1 MDRELGEQMT
11 AAFVVLA
18 PRTRQSATGPKADGL
33 LSVDLL
39 VRKLRP
45 VELLKLRSRHWSLVC
60 DSPEPHAKFVAL
72 HAAADAL
79 CLGLADRR
87 PSLKSSFEHCSCKL
101 GSCPRRVS
109 IDTKTPIAPP
119 LVELPIR
126 TASRGFYDGFSREV
140 TIPSKIIVSLLI
152 MWAIFFPVSANETL
166 SAANSSIIATFSGW
180 YVYLVAFLMVSCFVL
195 AVVPQSGGLR
205 IGAPGDTPEFSRFSW
220 FAMLFGAGI
229 GIGMLT
235 YSTGEPLAH
244 FSNNPEMIRGAVEA
258 RSAEAVRSA
267 YVYTFLHWGF
277 AAWGTYALVGLAI
290 GYVAYRRN
298 LPLTIRSALAP
309 LFGRVMTGPV
319 GHLVDIVAVVA
330 TILGVAVTMG
340 LGVEQFVAGLAR
352 LGIGDWLLNADGSS
366 SVMAVIVALLILV
379 GASTL
384 SALSG
389 VGRGIK
395 WLSNLN
401 LALSFLLLALF
412 AIVGSGM
419 VALEILGVGLVDY
432 VRTIVPNSLTLFA
445 DTGTA
450 MSSALVQWQRDW
462 SVFYWA
468 WWIAFS
474 PFVGMFIA
482 RISRGR
488 TIREYVFGVI
498 LVPSLMCFVWMALAG
513 GTAIDLELTGAAGG
527 AILHTGISDQL
538 YATLAAML
546 EPGLMALVS
555 GLVVILLMTYLVT
568 SADSAILIVN
578 TINGAGDTDG
588 EHRHHIVFW
597 GVALA
602 FVVGS
607 MLILGGID
615 AIRITM
621 IIGALPFS
629 LVVALMA
636 VAILKAVAF
645 DLVRKHHGVPTT
657 AEACAEAESAK

>member
-1 MDRELGEQMT
+1 MT
-11 AAFVVLA
+11 AE
-18 PRTRQSATGPKADGL
+18 TDY
-33 LSVDLL
+33 
-39 VRKLRP
+39 P
-45 VELLKLRSRHWSLVC
+45 VE
-60 DSPEPHAKFVAL
+60 
-72 HAAADAL
+72 
-79 CLGLADRR
+79 
-87 PSLKSSFEHCSCKL
+87 
-101 GSCPRRVS
+101 
-109 IDTKTPIAPP
+109 PP
-119 LVELPIR
+119 LIDLPIK

-152 MWAIFFPVSANETL
+152 MWAIFFPVSASETL
-166 SAANSSIIATFSGW
+166 TAANSSIIATFSGW
-180 YVYLVAFLMVSCFVL
+180 YVYLVAFLMLVCFVL
-195 AVVPQSGGLR
+195 AIVPQSGSLR
-205 IGAPGDTPEFSRFSW
+205 IGNPGEKPEFGRFSW

-235 YSTGEPLAH
+235 YSTGEPMAH
-244 FSNNPEMIRGAVEA
+244 FANNPDIIRGTIEA
-258 RSAEAVRSA
+258 QTAEAIRPA

-290 GYVAYRRN
+290 GYVAYRRD

-309 LFGRVMTGPV
+309 LFGLRLSGGW
-319 GHLVDIVAVVA
+319 GHVVDIVAVVA

-352 LGIGDWLLNADGSS
+352 LGMGDWLLDPDGSS
-366 SVMAVIVALLILV
+366 SALAVIVALFVLV

-401 LALSFLLLALF
+401 MGLSFALLALF
-412 AIVGSGM
+412 LVAGSG
-419 VALEILGVGLVDY
+419 LYGLKLLGVGVWDY
-432 VRTIVPNSLTLFA
+432 FRTLVPNSLTLFQGGGEFG
-445 DTGTA
+445 D
-450 MSSALVQWQRDW
+450 ALVQWQLDW

-468 WWIAFS
+468 WWIAFA

-488 TIREYVFGVI
+488 TIREYVLGVI
-498 LVPSLMCFVWMALAG
+498 LVPSLMCFAWMTIVG
-513 GTAIDLELTGAAGG
+513 GTAIDLELSGAAQGS
-527 AILHTGISDQL
+527 ILEAGISDQL
-538 YATLAAML
+538 FATLAVLLDPAM
-546 EPGLMALVS
+546 ASVVS
-555 GLVVILLMTYLVT
+555 GLVVLLLMTYLIT

-578 TINGAGDTDG
+578 TINGAGESEG
-588 EHRHHIVFW
+588 ERRHHILFW
-597 GVALA
+597 GAALA

-629 LVVALMA
+629 FVVAIMG
-636 VAILKAVAF
+636 VAILKAVAY
-645 DLVRKHHGVPTT
+645 DLRRKHHGVPTT
-657 AEACAEAESAK
+657 AQACNEIAAGK

>member
-1 MDRELGEQMT
+1 MT
-11 AAFVVLA
+11 AE
-18 PRTRQSATGPKADGL
+18 TDY
-33 LSVDLL
+33 
-39 VRKLRP
+39 P
-45 VELLKLRSRHWSLVC
+45 VE
-60 DSPEPHAKFVAL
+60 
-72 HAAADAL
+72 
-79 CLGLADRR
+79 
-87 PSLKSSFEHCSCKL
+87 
-101 GSCPRRVS
+101 
-109 IDTKTPIAPP
+109 PP
-119 LVELPIR
+119 LIDLPIK

-152 MWAIFFPVSANETL
+152 MWAIFFPVSASETL
-166 SAANSSIIATFSGW
+166 TAANSSIIATFSGW
-180 YVYLVAFLMVSCFVL
+180 YVYLVALLMLVCFVL
-195 AVVPQSGGLR
+195 AIVPQSGSLR
-205 IGAPGDTPEFSRFSW
+205 IGNPGEKPEFGRFSW

-235 YSTGEPLAH
+235 YSTGEPMAH
-244 FSNNPEMIRGAVEA
+244 FANNPDIIRGTIEA
-258 RSAEAVRSA
+258 QTAEAIRPA

-290 GYVAYRRN
+290 GYVAYRRD

-309 LFGRVMTGPV
+309 LFGLRLSGGW
-319 GHLVDIVAVVA
+319 GHVVDIVAVVA

-352 LGIGDWLLNADGSS
+352 LGLGDWLLDPDGSS
-366 SVMAVIVALLILV
+366 SALAVIVALFVLV

-401 LALSFLLLALF
+401 MGLSFALLALF
-412 AIVGSGM
+412 LVAGSG
-419 VALEILGVGLVDY
+419 LYGLKLLGVGVWDY
-432 VRTIVPNSLTLFA
+432 IRTLVPNSLTLFRGGGEFG
-445 DTGTA
+445 D
-450 MSSALVQWQRDW
+450 ALVQWQLDW

-468 WWIAFS
+468 WWIAFA

-488 TIREYVFGVI
+488 TIREYVLGVI
-498 LVPSLMCFVWMALAG
+498 LVPSLMCFAWMTIVG
-513 GTAIDLELTGAAGG
+513 GTAIDLELSGAAQGS
-527 AILHTGISDQL
+527 ILDAGISDQL
-538 YATLAAML
+538 FATLAVLLDPAI
-546 EPGLMALVS
+546 ASVVS
-555 GLVVILLMTYLVT
+555 GLVVLLLMTYLIT

-578 TINGAGDTDG
+578 TINGAGESEG
-588 EHRHHIVFW
+588 ERRHHILFW
-597 GVALA
+597 GAALA

-629 LVVALMA
+629 FVVAIMG
-636 VAILKAVAF
+636 VAILKAVAY
-645 DLVRKHHGVPTT
+645 DLRRKHHGVPTT
-657 AEACAEAESAK
+657 AQACNEIAAGK

>member
-1 MDRELGEQMT
+1 MTSGSIGDR
-11 AAFVVLA
+11 
-18 PRTRQSATGPKADGL
+18 
-33 LSVDLL
+33 
-39 VRKLRP
+39 
-45 VELLKLRSRHWSLVC
+45 
-60 DSPEPHAKFVAL
+60 
-72 HAAADAL
+72 
-79 CLGLADRR
+79 
-87 PSLKSSFEHCSCKL
+87 L
-101 GSCPRRVS
+101 GSGALEGEIS
-109 IDTKTPIAPP
+109 IDTDTPIAPP

-126 TASRGFYDGFSREV
+126 TAPRGFYEGFSREV
-140 TIPSKIIVSLLI
+140 TVPSKIIVSLLI

-180 YVYLVAFLMVSCFVL
+180 YVYLVAFLMMSCFVL
-195 AVVPQSGGLR
+195 AVIPQSGGLR

-244 FSNNPEMIRGAVEA
+244 FSNNPEIIRGAVEA

-309 LFGRVMTGPV
+309 LFGRIMTGPA

-352 LGIGDWLLNADGSS
+352 LGLGDWLLNADGASS
-366 SVMAVIVALLILV
+366 GMAVIVALLVLV

-412 AIVGSGM
+412 AIVGSGLM
-419 VALEILGVGLVDY
+419 ALEILGIGLVDY
-432 VRTIVPNSLTLFA
+432 LRAIVPSSLTVFE

-450 MSSALVQWQRDW
+450 MSAALVQWQRDW

-513 GTAIDLELTGAAGG
+513 GTAIDLELSGAAGG
-527 AILHTGISDQL
+527 SILETGISDQL

-546 EPGLMALVS
+546 DPGLMALVS

-578 TINGAGDTDG
+578 TINGAGDTEG

-645 DLVRKHHGVPTT
+645 DLVRKRHGVPTT
-657 AEACAEAESAK
+657 AEACAEAENVK

>member
-1 MDRELGEQMT
+1 MP
-11 AAFVVLA
+11 A
-18 PRTRQSATGPKADGL
+18 
-33 LSVDLL
+33 
-39 VRKLRP
+39 
-45 VELLKLRSRHWSLVC
+45 
-60 DSPEPHAKFVAL
+60 EPDH
-72 HAAADAL
+72 
-79 CLGLADRR
+79 
-87 PSLKSSFEHCSCKL
+87 P
-101 GSCPRRVS
+101 
-109 IDTKTPIAPP
+109 IDPP
-119 LVELPIR
+119 LIDLPIK

-140 TIPSKIIVSLLI
+140 TIPSKVIVSLLI
-152 MWAIFFPVSANETL
+152 MWAIFFPVSASETL

-180 YVYLVAFLMVSCFVL
+180 YVYLVAFLMFTCFVL
-195 AVVPQSGGLR
+195 ALFPQSGTLR
-205 IGAPGDTPEFSRFSW
+205 IGNPGEKPEFGRFSW

-244 FSNNPEMIRGAVEA
+244 FSNNPDIIRGLVDA
-258 RSAEAVRSA
+258 RTAEAVRPA
-267 YVYTFLHWGF
+267 YIYTFLHWGF

-309 LFGRVMTGPV
+309 LFGLRLSGGW

-340 LGVEQFVAGLAR
+340 IGVEQFVMGLAR
-352 LGIGDWLLNADGSS
+352 LGVGDWLLDPDGSS
-366 SVMAVIVALLILV
+366 SIAAVILSLLVLV
-379 GASTL
+379 GASTI

-401 LALSFLLLALF
+401 MGLSFALLALF
-412 AIVGSGM
+412 AIVGSAFGG
-419 VALEILGVGLVDY
+419 LKLLGVGVWDY
-432 VRTIVPNSLTLFA
+432 LRTLVPNSLTLFDA
-445 DTGTA
+445 GGEFGD
-450 MSSALVQWQRDW
+450 ALVQWQLDW

-468 WWIAFS
+468 WWIAFA

-488 TIREYVFGVI
+488 TIREYVFGVV
-498 LVPSLMCFVWMALAG
+498 LVPSLMCFFWMAMVG
-513 GTAIDLELTGAAGG
+513 GTAIDLELSGAAQGSIVN
-527 AILHTGISDQL
+527 AAMSDQL
-538 YATLAAML
+538 FATLAVLLDPAV
-546 EPGLMALVS
+546 AAVVS
-555 GLVVILLMTYLVT
+555 GLVVLLLMTYLIT

-578 TINGAGDTDG
+578 TINGAG
-588 EHRHHIVFW
+588 ESESERNHHILFW

-629 LVVALMA
+629 FVVAIMG
-636 VAILKAVAF
+636 VAILKAVIY
-645 DLVRKHHGVPTT
+645 DLFRKHHGVLTT
-657 AEACAEAESAK
+657 AQGCAEAAEGK

>member
-1 MDRELGEQMT
+1 MRAETD
-11 AAFVVLA
+11 
-18 PRTRQSATGPKADGL
+18 P
-33 LSVDLL
+33 
-39 VRKLRP
+39 
-45 VELLKLRSRHWSLVC
+45 
-60 DSPEPHAKFVAL
+60 
-72 HAAADAL
+72 
-79 CLGLADRR
+79 
-87 PSLKSSFEHCSCKL
+87 
-101 GSCPRRVS
+101 
-109 IDTKTPIAPP
+109 PIEPP
-119 LVELPIR
+119 LTDHSIEPPLIELPIK

-152 MWAIFFPVSANETL
+152 MWAIFFPVSASETL
-166 SAANSSIIATFSGW
+166 TAANSTIISTFSGW
-180 YVYLVAFLMVSCFVL
+180 YVYLVAFLMFTCFIL
-195 AVVPQSGGLR
+195 ALVPQAGSLR
-205 IGAPGDTPEFSRFSW
+205 IGNPGEQPEFGRFSW

-244 FSNNPEMIRGAVEA
+244 FSNNPDIIRGLVDAQ
-258 RSAEAVRSA
+258 SAEAVRPA
-267 YVYTFLHWGF
+267 YIYTFLHWGF

-298 LPLTIRSALAP
+298 LPLTIRSGLAP
-309 LFGRVMTGPV
+309 LFGLHLSGRW
-319 GHLVDIVAVVA
+319 GHIVDIVAVVA

-340 LGVEQFVAGLAR
+340 FGVEQFVAGLAR
-352 LGIGDWLLNADGSS
+352 LGLGDWLLDPDGSS
-366 SVMAVIVALLILV
+366 SAMAVVLALVVLV

-401 LALSFLLLALF
+401 MGLSFALLALF
-412 AIVGSGM
+412 AVVGSG
-419 VALEILGVGLVDY
+419 LGGLRLLGVGLWDY
-432 VRTIVPNSLTLFA
+432 LRTLIPNSLTLF
-445 DTGTA
+445 DKGGPVGE
-450 MSSALVQWQRDW
+450 ALVQWQLDW

-468 WWIAFS
+468 WWIAFA

-498 LVPSLMCFVWMALAG
+498 LVPSLMCFVWMTMVG
-513 GTAIDLELTGAAGG
+513 GTAIDLELSGAAQGSIVG
-527 AILHTGISDQL
+527 AGISDQL
-538 YATLAAML
+538 FATLAVLLDPAV
-546 EPGLMALVS
+546 AAVVS
-555 GLVVILLMTYLVT
+555 GLVVILLMTYLIT

-578 TINGAGDTDG
+578 TINGAGDSEG
-588 EHRHHIVFW
+588 EHRHHILFW

-629 LVVALMA
+629 FVVAVMG
-636 VAILKAVAF
+636 VAILKAVVY
-645 DLVRKHHGVPTT
+645 DLRRKHYGVPTT
-657 AEACAEAESAK
+657 AQACAEYAAGK

>member
-1 MDRELGEQMT
+1 MP
-11 AAFVVLA
+11 A
-18 PRTRQSATGPKADGL
+18 
-33 LSVDLL
+33 
-39 VRKLRP
+39 
-45 VELLKLRSRHWSLVC
+45 
-60 DSPEPHAKFVAL
+60 EPDH
-72 HAAADAL
+72 
-79 CLGLADRR
+79 
-87 PSLKSSFEHCSCKL
+87 P
-101 GSCPRRVS
+101 
-109 IDTKTPIAPP
+109 IDPP
-119 LVELPIR
+119 LIDLPIK

-140 TIPSKIIVSLLI
+140 TIPSKVIVSLLI
-152 MWAIFFPVSANETL
+152 MWAIFFPVSASETL

-180 YVYLVAFLMVSCFVL
+180 YVYLVAFLMFTCFVL
-195 AVVPQSGGLR
+195 ALFPQSGTLR
-205 IGAPGDTPEFSRFSW
+205 IGNPGEKPEFGRFSW

-244 FSNNPEMIRGAVEA
+244 FSNNPDIIRGLVDA
-258 RSAEAVRSA
+258 RTAEAVRPA
-267 YVYTFLHWGF
+267 YIYTFLHWGF

-309 LFGRVMTGPV
+309 LFGLRLSGVW

-340 LGVEQFVAGLAR
+340 IGVEQFVMGLAR
-352 LGIGDWLLNADGSS
+352 LGVGDWLLDPDGSS
-366 SVMAVIVALLILV
+366 SIAAVILSLLVLV
-379 GASTL
+379 GASTI

-401 LALSFLLLALF
+401 MGLSFALLALF
-412 AIVGSGM
+412 AIVGSAFGG
-419 VALEILGVGLVDY
+419 LKLLGVGVWDY
-432 VRTIVPNSLTLFA
+432 LRTLVPNSLTLFDA
-445 DTGTA
+445 GGEFGD
-450 MSSALVQWQRDW
+450 ALVQWQLDW

-468 WWIAFS
+468 WWIAFA

-488 TIREYVFGVI
+488 TIREYVFGVV
-498 LVPSLMCFVWMALAG
+498 LVPSLMCFFWMAMVG
-513 GTAIDLELTGAAGG
+513 GTAIDLELSGAAQGSIVN
-527 AILHTGISDQL
+527 AAMSDQL
-538 YATLAAML
+538 FATLAVLLDPAV
-546 EPGLMALVS
+546 AAVVS
-555 GLVVILLMTYLVT
+555 GLVVLLLMTYLIT

-578 TINGAGDTDG
+578 SINGAG
-588 EHRHHIVFW
+588 ESESERNHHILFW

-629 LVVALMA
+629 FVVAIMG
-636 VAILKAVAF
+636 VAILKAVIY
-645 DLVRKHHGVPTT
+645 DLFRKHHGVPTT
-657 AEACAEAESAK
+657 AQGCAEAAEGK

>member
-1 MDRELGEQMT
+1 MP
-11 AAFVVLA
+11 A
-18 PRTRQSATGPKADGL
+18 
-33 LSVDLL
+33 
-39 VRKLRP
+39 
-45 VELLKLRSRHWSLVC
+45 
-60 DSPEPHAKFVAL
+60 EPDH
-72 HAAADAL
+72 
-79 CLGLADRR
+79 
-87 PSLKSSFEHCSCKL
+87 P
-101 GSCPRRVS
+101 
-109 IDTKTPIAPP
+109 IDPP
-119 LVELPIR
+119 LIDLPIK

-140 TIPSKIIVSLLI
+140 TIPSKVIVSLLI
-152 MWAIFFPVSANETL
+152 MWAIFFPVSASETL

-180 YVYLVAFLMVSCFVL
+180 YVYLVAFLMFTCFVL
-195 AVVPQSGGLR
+195 ALFPQSGTLR
-205 IGAPGDTPEFSRFSW
+205 IGNPGEKPEFGRFSW

-244 FSNNPEMIRGAVEA
+244 FSNNPDIIRGLVDA
-258 RSAEAVRSA
+258 RTAEAVRPA
-267 YVYTFLHWGF
+267 YIYTFLHWGF

-309 LFGRVMTGPV
+309 LFGLRLSGVW

-340 LGVEQFVAGLAR
+340 IGVEQFVMGLAR
-352 LGIGDWLLNADGSS
+352 LGVGDWLLDPDGSS
-366 SVMAVIVALLILV
+366 SIAAVILSLLVLV
-379 GASTL
+379 GASTI

-401 LALSFLLLALF
+401 MGLSFALLALF
-412 AIVGSGM
+412 AIVGSAFGG
-419 VALEILGVGLVDY
+419 LKLLGVGVWDY
-432 VRTIVPNSLTLFA
+432 LRTLVPNSLTLFDA
-445 DTGTA
+445 GGEFGD
-450 MSSALVQWQRDW
+450 ALVQWQLDW

-468 WWIAFS
+468 WWIAFA

-488 TIREYVFGVI
+488 TIREYVFGVV
-498 LVPSLMCFVWMALAG
+498 LVPSLMCFFWMAMVG
-513 GTAIDLELTGAAGG
+513 GTAIDLELSGAAQGSIVN
-527 AILHTGISDQL
+527 AAMSDQL
-538 YATLAAML
+538 FATLAVLLDPAV
-546 EPGLMALVS
+546 AAVVS
-555 GLVVILLMTYLVT
+555 GLVVLLLMTYLIP

-578 TINGAGDTDG
+578 TINGAG
-588 EHRHHIVFW
+588 ESESERNHHILFW

-629 LVVALMA
+629 FVVAIMG
-636 VAILKAVAF
+636 VAILKAVIY
-645 DLVRKHHGVPTT
+645 DLFRKHHGVPTT
-657 AEACAEAESAK
+657 AQGCAEAAEGK